1 MNADSVISTP
11 MQKVMDTAVM
21 RSESRGGIVKI
32 PEGDQAKDVT
42 RYTDRIVNH
51 MISHMVKRVR
61 EVLNKY
67 VSITITDMTDL
78 IPELLYYIKWAE

>member
-1 MNADSVISTP
+1 

-21 RSESRGGIVKI
+21 RSESRGGIVKL

-67 VSITITDMTDL
+67 VSITFCIGVLITASAFTSNG
-78 IPELLYYIKWAE
+78 

>member
-1 MNADSVISTP
+1 MLSLIHIW
-11 MQKVMDTAVM
+11 
-21 RSESRGGIVKI
+21 SESRGGIVKL

-61 EVLNKY
+61 A
-67 VSITITDMTDL
+67 VSYTH
-78 IPELLYYIKWAE
+78 LYGAI